1 MVHSQMFFIDV
12 SGQPYNEI
20 NVGLSS
26 IQMHKMTYFI
36 KELKNKYPKFIR
48 NKQKGSK
55 IRWNTIRSWLN
66 YFNGQGLRMVCV
78 KLKTKNW
85 NELREFLKEK
95 QYAKEMVYASL
106 YFIALKKYSKKSNSY
121 QVVVCNENYL
131 DIEKVKTYVK
141 KLGNANNLDFQI
153 SDTYASQNLM
163 IKVSDIVAAAGKKLK
178 NKELN
183 LDYFEII
190 YPDLVKL
197 KYYLKKLKKETVGNA
212 PHPI

>member
-26 IQMHKMTYFI
+26 IQTHKMTSFI
-36 KELKNKYPKFIR
+36 KGLKNKYPEFIR

-55 IRWNTIRSWLN
+55 IRWNIIRSWLN
-66 YFNGQGLRMVCV
+66 YFNGQSLRMVCV

-95 QYAKEMVYASL
+95 QYAKEMVYAGL
-106 YFIALKKYSKKSNSY
+106 YFIALKKYSKKDNSY
-121 QVVVCNENYL
+121 QLIVCNENYL

-141 KLGNANNLDFQI
+141 KLGNANNIDFQV

-183 LDYFEII
+183 LDYFEMI
-190 YPDLVKL
+190 YPDLIKL
-197 KYYLKKLKKETVGNA
+197 KYYLKKLKK
-212 PHPI
+212 